1 MKCVTDRTASVAA
14 ILIADPLLNIDNYGQ
29 FLLSFSLKGI
39 ESILNVQ

>member
-29 FLLSFSLKGI
+29 FLLPFSLKGI